1 MNVLVL
7 TSSFP
12 RNETSYEARY
22 ILELADCLTNHG
34 YFPFVLAPHYFGGK
48 IRESWGKVQVFRFT
62 YFFPYRYEKLAY
74 GSGILYNL
82 KEYPIAIINV
92 PLFLI
97 SEIFSSLKIIFTK
110 RIHLIHSHWFVP
122 QGIIGALFRFFFN
135 IPHIATIHGSDL
147 NTMKNNRMLRLL
159 CPFIV
164 NNSDVITVNSTFMK
178 LQLESLVP
186 DSGQKIRILPMGIN
200 PAKYQDFILL
210 EKRARKRAGPIILTV
225 ARLIDLKGIVYL
237 IEAMPE
243 VISKY
248 PDTTLIIIGDGP
260 ERDSLEK
267 RAMDLGIETRVKF
280 LGIINPDDLPP
291 YYHSA
296 DVFVLPSI
304 NKAGSTEALGVVL
317 LEAMASGCPVIGS
330 NVGGIPDI
338 ITDGENGFLV
348 PEKNPELIADRIIQI
363 LSDTD
368 LQEKFR
374 KNGLTRIQKSFSWDK
389 IADDFSQIFDLVL
402 TKHKK
407 WKNNS

>member
-1 MNVLVL
+1 M
-7 TSSFP
+7 TGSF
-12 RNETSYEARY
+12 S
-22 ILELADCLTNHG
+22 
-34 YFPFVLAPHYFGGK
+34 
-48 IRESWGKVQVFRFT
+48 VF
-62 YFFPYRYEKLAY
+62 
-74 GSGILYNL
+74 
-82 KEYPIAIINV
+82 
-92 PLFLI
+92 
-97 SEIFSSLKIIFTK
+97 
-110 RIHLIHSHWFVP
+110 
-122 QGIIGALFRFFFN
+122 
-135 IPHIATIHGSDL
+135 
-147 NTMKNNRMLRLL
+147 LL

-164 NNSDVITVNSTFMK
+164 NNSDIITVNSTFMK
-178 LQLESLVP
+178 RQLESIVP
-186 DSGQKIRILPMGIN
+186 DSGHKIRILPMGIN
-200 PAKYQDFILL
+200 PAKYQDVTLS
-210 EKRARKRAGPIILTV
+210 EKKDRERAGHIILSV

-237 IEAMPE
+237 IEAMPD
-243 VISKY
+243 VISQY

-260 ERDSLEK
+260 EQDSLKK
-267 RAMDLGIETRVKF
+267 RAMDLGIETKVKF

-363 LSDTD
+363 LSDPE

-374 KNGLTRIQKSFSWDK
+374 KNGLTRIRKSFSWDK

-402 TKHKK
+402 AKHKK